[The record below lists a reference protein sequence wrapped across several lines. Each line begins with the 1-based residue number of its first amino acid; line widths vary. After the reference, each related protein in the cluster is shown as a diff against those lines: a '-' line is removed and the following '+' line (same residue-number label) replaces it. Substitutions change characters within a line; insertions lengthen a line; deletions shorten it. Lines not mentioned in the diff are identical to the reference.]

1 MNKNIFFSKV
11 FAFFC
16 HFFPMFSVPSP
27 QNDVRPCLGFRMF
40 SHEAKAV
47 LHYEVSET
55 YSKLESFRERAEL
68 SVAIGWG
75 GRTSYRNE
83 P

>member
-1 MNKNIFFSKV
+1 
-11 FAFFC
+11 
-16 HFFPMFSVPSP
+16 MFSVPSP